1 MENSLVTSLVKSIGT
16 EASGIAGEFLEI
28 GIDSLCNDGLLRDIP
43 FVSTVASVFHIGQTV
58 RDRHSILKLAAFI
71 EEINHTIINETEL
84 EKYKTKFET
93 DEKTRDNE
101 LSHLLILIDRYIGI
115 DRPRMLA
122 KLYLA
127 YLRKDLQWT
136 ELVSY
141 AEVIDRLLPN
151 DCKLLANSD
160 VKGVDYQ
167 EVDSGYLRLS
177 ALGLMVDYGKNTA
190 FNLGSFSV
198 VGGNR
203 KNYALTEFG
212 AKLSRILELSK
223 TDTVCASGE

>member
-1 MENSLVTSLVKSIGT
+1 MKKSLVASLVKSIGV

-28 GIDSLCNDGLLRDIP
+28 GIDSLCDEGLLRDIP
-43 FVSTVASVFHIGQTV
+43 FVSTVASVFHIGQTI

-71 EEINHTIINETEL
+71 EEINHSIINEDEL
-84 EKYKTKFET
+84 EKYKTKIET
-93 DEKTRDNE
+93 DEKIRNNE
-101 LSHLLILIDRYIGI
+101 LSHLLILIDRYVGI

-127 YLRKDLQWT
+127 YLRNDLQWA

-141 AEVIDRLLPN
+141 AEVVDRLLPN
-151 DCKLLANSD
+151 DCKLLTESD
-160 VKGVDYQ
+160 AKGVDYH

-212 AKLSRILELSK
+212 AKLIRILEITK
-223 TDTVCASGE
+223 VDIVCNVSE

>member
-1 MENSLVTSLVKSIGT
+1 MEKSLVTSLVQSIGT
-16 EASGIAGEFLEI
+16 DVSGVAGEFLEI
-28 GIDSLCNDGLLRDIP
+28 GIDSLCNDGLLREIP

-71 EEINHTIINETEL
+71 EEINHSIINEDEL
-84 EKYKTKFET
+84 DKYKTKFEA
-93 DEKTRDNE
+93 DEKTRDKE
-101 LSHLLILIDRYIGI
+101 LSHLLILIDRYVGI

-127 YLRKDLQWT
+127 YLRNELHWT

-141 AEVIDRLLPN
+141 AEVIDRLFPN
-151 DCKLLANSD
+151 DCKLLTDSD

-198 VGGNR
+198 IGGNR

-212 AKLSRILELSK
+212 TKLIRILELSK
-223 TDTVCASGE
+223 TDTACCTGE

>member
-1 MENSLVTSLVKSIGT
+1 MKKSLVASLVKSIGV

-28 GIDSLCNDGLLRDIP
+28 GIDSLCDEGLLRDIP
-43 FVSTVASVFHIGQTV
+43 FVSTVASVFHIGQTI

-71 EEINHTIINETEL
+71 EEINHSIINEDEL
-84 EKYKTKFET
+84 EKYKTKIET
-93 DEKTRDNE
+93 DEKIRNNE
-101 LSHLLILIDRYIGI
+101 LSHLLILIDRYVGI

-127 YLRKDLQWT
+127 YLRNDLQWA

-141 AEVIDRLLPN
+141 AEVVDRLLPN
-151 DCKLLANSD
+151 DCKLLTDSD

-190 FNLGSFSV
+190 IKRNLQASAGAY
-198 VGGNR
+198 GG
-203 KNYALTEFG
+203 
-212 AKLSRILELSK
+212 
-223 TDTVCASGE
+223 